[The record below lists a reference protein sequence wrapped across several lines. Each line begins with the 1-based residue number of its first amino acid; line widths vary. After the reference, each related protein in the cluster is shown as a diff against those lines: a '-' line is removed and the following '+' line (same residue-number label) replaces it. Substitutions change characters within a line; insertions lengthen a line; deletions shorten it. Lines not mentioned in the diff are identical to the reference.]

1 MIDTTLDLRKDTSG
15 DPDGHSLT
23 LRRYHKL
30 LWSKALPGRAT
41 FDLQEAGRKGRYFLR
56 HTSALGDFKLS
67 SDTITTRLHR
77 QIPGIVAQTPPEDLP
92 AYRGYTIG
100 SALLFPKTRRSGRK
114 TINQARG
121 TNRRISDRFDLTLEC
136 IRRHY
141 LQQESPLSETLS
153 AYSDFF
159 ALFQDFPGYV
169 AFWLLDDLVEDGEVR
184 FWLPFDDF
192 KGRAV
197 PTDVPSY
204 VAYMWASDSFITAR
218 NARIAA
224 DPRARVVANHDDV
237 DPGQTQSS

>member
-23 LRRYHKL
+23 LRRYHQL
-30 LWSKALPGRAT
+30 LWSKALPGGAP
-41 FDLQEAGRKGRYFLR
+41 FDLEVAGRKGRYFLR

-67 SDTITTRLHR
+67 SDAITTRLHR
-77 QIPGIVAQTPPEDLP
+77 QIPRIVAQTRPEELP
-92 AYRGYTIG
+92 ADPGYTIG
-100 SALLFPKTRRSGRK
+100 SSLLFPKTRRSGRQ
-114 TINQARG
+114 TINQVRG
-121 TNRRISDRFDLTLEC
+121 TNRKISDRFDLTLEC

-141 LQQESPLSETLS
+141 LGQGSPLSETLS

-159 ALFQDFPGYV
+159 GLFEGFPGYV

-192 KGRAV
+192 KGGAM

-204 VAYMWASDSFITAR
+204 VSYMWARDRFISAR

-224 DPRARVVANHDDV
+224 DPRARVVANNDDV